1 MDFARSNA
9 GGRATAS
16 TKIVVA
22 GGFGV
27 GKTTLVGSVS
37 EIKPLRTEALV
48 TNESEGVDDLDA
60 VPTKATT
67 TVAMDFGRITLAED
81 LVLYLF
87 GTPGQRRFW
96 FMWDDLCR
104 GAIGAIVL
112 VDTAR
117 LNEAFS
123 PLDYF
128 EAKGIPFIVVRQRVR
143 GHPEVPDAGDP
154 RGPRPAQRG
163 ADHGRRRPRPGL
175 GQVGARPG
183 HRVRPRAAHQDG
195 RRRPL
200 TRRGSPSVTHRVG
213 PDAVRAACG
222 ELRVVPALPGATGNQ
237 PPSTGRSVHPG
248 GTPTPRTADP
258 GSHGPRQAR
267 SSTPPPQGRHLPV
280 HPSGAA
286 LHNPSTDLDVGLG
299 VSPDRVV
306 GPSRHS

>member
-60 VPTKATT
+60 VPSKATT

-112 VDTAR
+112 VDTTR

-128 EAKGIPFIVVRQRVR
+128 EAKGIPFIVCVNEFEGTQKY
-143 GHPEVPDAGDP
+143 PDDGDP
-154 RGPRPAQRG
+154 RGARAAQRG
-163 ADHGRRRPRPGL
+163 ADHGRGRPRPGV
-175 GQVGARPG
+175 GQGGARPG
-183 HRVRPRAAHQDG
+183 HRVRPGAAHRGG

-200 TRRGSPSVTHRVG
+200 SRSTDRHRV
-213 PDAVRAACG
+213 VC
-222 ELRVVPALPGATGNQ
+222 L
-237 PPSTGRSVHPG
+237 
-248 GTPTPRTADP
+248 
-258 GSHGPRQAR
+258 SHAP
-267 SSTPPPQGRHLPV
+267 
-280 HPSGAA
+280 
-286 LHNPSTDLDVGLG
+286 
-299 VSPDRVV
+299 
-306 GPSRHS
+306 

>member
-1 MDFARSNA
+1 MDYARSNA

-67 TVAMDFGRITLAED
+67 TVAMDFGRLTLAED

-112 VDTAR
+112 VDTTR

-128 EAKGIPFIVVRQRVR
+128 EAKGIPFIVCVNEFEGTQKYPMPEIREALALRE
-143 GHPEVPDAGDP
+143 EVPIMAVDARD
-154 RGPRPAQRG
+154 RASAKEALVRVTEFALEQLVKT
-163 ADHGRRRPRPGL
+163 AAVGR
-175 GQVGARPG
+175 
-183 HRVRPRAAHQDG
+183 
-195 RRRPL
+195 
-200 TRRGSPSVTHRVG
+200 
-213 PDAVRAACG
+213 
-222 ELRVVPALPGATGNQ
+222 
-237 PPSTGRSVHPG
+237 
-248 GTPTPRTADP
+248 
-258 GSHGPRQAR
+258 
-267 SSTPPPQGRHLPV
+267 
-280 HPSGAA
+280 
-286 LHNPSTDLDVGLG
+286 
-299 VSPDRVV
+299 
-306 GPSRHS
+306 

>member
-112 VDTAR
+112 VDTTR

-128 EAKGIPFIVVRQRVR
+128 EAKGIPFIVCVNEFEGTQKYPMSEIREALAL
-143 GHPEVPDAGDP
+143 PNEVPLMAVDARD
-154 RGPRPAQRG
+154 RKSAKE
-163 ADHGRRRPRPGL
+163 AL
-175 GQVGARPG
+175 V
-183 HRVRPRAAHQDG
+183 RVTEFALEQLTRAAV
-195 RRRPL
+195 
-200 TRRGSPSVTHRVG
+200 S
-213 PDAVRAACG
+213 
-222 ELRVVPALPGATGNQ
+222 
-237 PPSTGRSVHPG
+237 
-248 GTPTPRTADP
+248 
-258 GSHGPRQAR
+258 AR
-267 SSTPPPQGRHLPV
+267 
-280 HPSGAA
+280 
-286 LHNPSTDLDVGLG
+286 
-299 VSPDRVV
+299 
-306 GPSRHS
+306 